1 MENSNLKLSAKEIN
15 SKEFSGKNGGYD
27 ALQVDRY
34 LDLIDD
40 VTPDGVGALYIAF
53 EQFANNYKKL
63 KSSYDDLLKTCQMYK
78 DKLSESEYQK
88 ALIKEELSLLK
99 QNNGGNTS
107 NIELLQRISSLEQA
121 LYNLGK
127 DPSKIK

>member
-1 MENSNLKLSAKEIN
+1 MEELNLKLSAQEIN

-34 LDLIDD
+34 LDLIVSD
-40 VTPDGVGALYIAF
+40 YIAF
-53 EQFANNYKKL
+53 EQYVNNNKKL
-63 KSSYDDLLKTCQMYK
+63 IKSYEDLRKTCETYK
-78 DKLSESEYQK
+78 SKLSEAEYQK
-88 ALIKEELSLLK
+88 ALIQEELTLLK
-99 QNNGGNTS
+99 QNEGMSVS
-107 NIELLQRISSLEQA
+107 NIELLQRISVLEQA

>member
-34 LDLIDD
+34 LDLIIND
-40 VTPDGVGALYIAF
+40 YIAF

-99 QNNGGNTS
+99 QNNGSNTS

>member
-34 LDLIDD
+34 LDLIVND
-40 VTPDGVGALYIAF
+40 YIAF

-99 QNNGGNTS
+99 QNNGSNTS